1 MVFGQQAEA
10 SDGQSEEY
18 SESEGRSGICVD
30 RHNRRIGSGE
40 IKVIVALETA
50 DLEANWPF
58 RAVQGDCRCP
68 GKARLRVT
76 NQIIGPCFS
85 ALGRHI
91 GETMQARSPRQI
103 VRRKAKCMASPQDI
117 A

>member
-1 MVFGQQAEA
+1 MVLGQQAEA
-10 SDGQSEEY
+10 SEGQSEEH

-58 RAVQGDCRCP
+58 VRFKGIADVLRKRDC
-68 GKARLRVT
+68 
-76 NQIIGPCFS
+76 S
-85 ALGRHI
+85 
-91 GETMQARSPRQI
+91 RQI
-103 VRRKAKCMASPQDI
+103 RS
-117 A
+117 